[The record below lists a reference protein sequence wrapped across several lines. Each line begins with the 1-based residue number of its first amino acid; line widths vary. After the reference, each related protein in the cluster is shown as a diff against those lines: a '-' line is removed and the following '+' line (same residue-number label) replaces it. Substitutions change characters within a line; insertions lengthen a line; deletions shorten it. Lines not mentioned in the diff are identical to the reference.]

1 MVPPSVLNLCIRIL
15 ISVLIICI
23 RLEHWY
29 FLYIRLSAQVDDIV
43 DDMNDCASD
52 VLDEYRGDIS
62 RYNKLLECIYKMW
75 LYIPLQG

>member
-1 MVPPSVLNLCIRIL
+1 MVPPSVLNLGIRIL

-23 RLEHWY
+23 RLEHWH
-29 FLYIRLSAQVDDIV
+29 FLYIRLSAQVDDL
-43 DDMNDCASD
+43 NDCASD

-62 RYNKLLECIYKMW
+62 RYNKILECIYKMW